1 MPRLLIIFKL
11 EHMIIIGAGGH
22 ASEVLNEL
30 KQANQSISAFYDEI
44 NVHVNELF
52 GIPVFHEHNN
62 LPSESFI
69 LGVGGPTLRRKL
81 YEQFCGQRTPAS
93 VISATAQVSSLN
105 TRLGQGLNLMSCVY
119 IGPNVTI
126 GDGSL
131 VNARSGIHH
140 DSKIG
145 SFCEICIGVSIA
157 GRCKIG
163 NEVFIGM
170 GALILPGVTIGDHAI
185 IGAGAVVTKD
195 VPAGVTVKG
204 VPAK

>member
-1 MPRLLIIFKL
+1 
-11 EHMIIIGAGGH
+11 MIIIGAGGH

-30 KQANQSISAFYDEI
+30 KLANHSISAFYDEI

-52 GIPVFHEHNN
+52 GFPVYHQLDE
-62 LPSESFI
+62 LPLEAFV

-93 VISATAQVSSLN
+93 VISSSAQVSEFGVQ
-105 TRLGQGLNLMSCVY
+105 LGSGLNLMHHVY
-119 IGPNVTI
+119 IGPNVI
-126 GDGSL
+126 LGDGTL
-131 VNARSGIHH
+131 VNAKSSIHH
-140 DSKIG
+140 DSNIG

-157 GRCKIG
+157 GRCTIG
-163 NEVFIGM
+163 NQVFIGM
-170 GALILPGVTIGDHAI
+170 GAQILPGLNIGDQAI

>member
-1 MPRLLIIFKL
+1 
-11 EHMIIIGAGGH
+11 MIIIGAGGH
-22 ASEVLNEL
+22 ALEVLNEL
-30 KQANQSISAFYDEI
+30 KQANHSISAFYDEI

-52 GIPVFHEHNN
+52 GIPVYHELDE
-62 LPSESFI
+62 LPLESFV

-81 YEQFCGQRTPAS
+81 YERFYGERYSES
-93 VISATAQVSSLN
+93 VISRTVQVSDFGVQ
-105 TRLGQGLNLMSCVY
+105 LGEGLNLMHHVF
-119 IGPNVTI
+119 IGPNVI
-126 GDGSL
+126 LGDGSL
-131 VNARSGIHH
+131 VNAKSSIHH

-157 GRCKIG
+157 GRCTIG

-170 GALILPGVTIGDHAI
+170 GAQILPGVTIGDQAI

>member
-1 MPRLLIIFKL
+1 
-11 EHMIIIGAGGH
+11 MIIIGAGGH

-30 KQANQSISAFYDEI
+30 KLANHSISAFYDEI

-52 GIPVFHEHNN
+52 GFPVYHQLDE
-62 LPSESFI
+62 LPLEAFV

-93 VISATAQVSSLN
+93 VISSSAQVSEFGVQ
-105 TRLGQGLNLMSCVY
+105 LGSGLNLMHHVY
-119 IGPNVTI
+119 IGPNVI
-126 GDGSL
+126 LGDGTL
-131 VNARSGIHH
+131 VNAKSSIHH

-157 GRCKIG
+157 GRCTIG
-163 NEVFIGM
+163 NQVFIGM
-170 GALILPGVTIGDHAI
+170 GAQILPGLNIGDQAI

>member
-1 MPRLLIIFKL
+1 
-11 EHMIIIGAGGH
+11 MIIIGAGGH
-22 ASEVLNEL
+22 ALEVLNEL
-30 KQANQSISAFYDEI
+30 KQSNHSISAFYDEI

-52 GIPVFHEHNN
+52 GIAVYHERDQ
-62 LPSESFI
+62 LPMESFV

-93 VISATAQVSSLN
+93 VISSSAQVCEFGVQ
-105 TRLGQGLNLMSCVY
+105 LGSGLNLMHHVY
-119 IGPNVTI
+119 IGPNVI
-126 GDGSL
+126 LGDGTL
-131 VNARSGIHH
+131 VNAKSSIHH
-140 DSKIG
+140 DSNIG

-170 GALILPGVTIGDHAI
+170 GALILPGLTIGDQAI

>member
-1 MPRLLIIFKL
+1 
-11 EHMIIIGAGGH
+11 MIIIGAGGH
-22 ASEVLNEL
+22 ALEVLNEL

-44 NVHVNELF
+44 NVNVNELF
-52 GIPVFHEHNN
+52 GIPVYHELNQ
-62 LPSESFI
+62 LPMEPFV

-81 YEQFCGQRTPAS
+81 YEQFCGHRPPAS
-93 VISATAQVSSLN
+93 VISSSAQVSEFGVQ
-105 TRLGQGLNLMSCVY
+105 LGSGLNLMHHVY
-119 IGPNVTI
+119 IGPNVI
-126 GDGSL
+126 LGDGTL
-131 VNARSGIHH
+131 VNAKSSIHH

-170 GALILPGVTIGDHAI
+170 GALILPGVTIGDQAI

-195 VPAGVTVKG
+195 VAAGVTVKG
-204 VPAK
+204 VPAKSIQ

>member
-1 MPRLLIIFKL
+1 
-11 EHMIIIGAGGH
+11 MIIIGAGGH
-22 ASEVLNEL
+22 ALEVLNEL
-30 KQANQSISAFYDEI
+30 KQAIQSISAFYDEI

-52 GIPVFHEHNN
+52 GIPVYHELNQ
-62 LPSESFI
+62 LPMESFV

-81 YEQFCGQRTPAS
+81 YEQFCGHRPPVS
-93 VISATAQVSSLN
+93 VISSSAQVSD
-105 TRLGQGLNLMSCVY
+105 LGVKLGSGLNLMHQVY
-119 IGPNVTI
+119 IGPNVI
-126 GDGSL
+126 LGDGSL
-131 VNARSGIHH
+131 VNAKSSIHH

-157 GRCKIG
+157 GRCTIG

-170 GALILPGVTIGDHAI
+170 GALILPGVTIGDQAI

>member
-1 MPRLLIIFKL
+1 
-11 EHMIIIGAGGH
+11 MIIIGAGGH
-22 ASEVLNEL
+22 ALEVLNEL
-30 KQANQSISAFYDEI
+30 KQVNHNISAFYDEI
-44 NVHVNELF
+44 NVHLNELF
-52 GIPVFHEHNN
+52 GIPVYHELNQ
-62 LPSESFI
+62 LPTEPFV
-69 LGVGGPTLRRKL
+69 LGVGGPTLRWKL

-93 VISATAQVSSLN
+93 VISATAQVSDFGVQ
-105 TRLGQGLNLMSCVY
+105 LGEGLNLMHHVFV
-119 IGPNVTI
+119 GPNVI
-126 GDGSL
+126 LGDGTL
-131 VNARSGIHH
+131 VNAKSSIHH

-170 GALILPGVTIGDHAI
+170 GALILPGVTIGDQAI

>member
-1 MPRLLIIFKL
+1 
-11 EHMIIIGAGGH
+11 MIIIGAGGH

-30 KQANQSISAFYDEI
+30 KLANHSISAFYDEI

-52 GIPVFHEHNN
+52 GFPVYHQLDE
-62 LPSESFI
+62 LPLESFV

-93 VISATAQVSSLN
+93 VISSSAQVSD
-105 TRLGQGLNLMSCVY
+105 LGVKLGSGLNLMHQVY
-119 IGPNVTI
+119 IGPNVI
-126 GDGSL
+126 LGDGSL
-131 VNARSGIHH
+131 VNAKSSIHH

-170 GALILPGVTIGDHAI
+170 GALILPGLTIGDQAI

>member
-1 MPRLLIIFKL
+1 
-11 EHMIIIGAGGH
+11 MIIIGAGGH
-22 ASEVLNEL
+22 ALEVLNEL
-30 KQANQSISAFYDEI
+30 KLANHSISAFYDEI

-52 GIPVFHEHNN
+52 GITVYHERDQ
-62 LPSESFI
+62 LPMESFV

-93 VISATAQVSSLN
+93 VISSSAQVSSLN
-105 TRLGQGLNLMSCVY
+105 TLLGQGLNIMSGVY

-126 GDGSL
+126 GEGSL

-157 GRCKIG
+157 GRCTIG
-163 NEVFIGM
+163 NQVFIGM
-170 GALILPGVTIGDHAI
+170 GAQILPGVTIGEQAI